1 MRTALLRL
9 RHQSLVPGAVAATVG
24 TVGLIIWWPDLET
37 ADRVASIG
45 SFAVAAL
52 TMLVAVFGRRGTREP
67 RSLAERQ
74 AALRAAV
81 RQQWRVE
88 EALRRVQDPA
98 PIPVRWAPVGAAL
111 GVQDHWVNVRV
122 AGPVSGDSGHPDRG
136 GHEPVAVAG
145 RIVEVAEVFRRIP
158 SRRLVVLGA
167 AGGGKSVL
175 LIRLVSDLI
184 DDGRPDDPV
193 PVLLSLTTW
202 DARRHGFVD
211 WLTARLIAEYPALAA
226 PDGDFDSTAAALV
239 ADRRILP
246 ALDGFDELPV
256 LVRRAALLALNAAA
270 PRLPGFVLTSRVDQ
284 YVDAVRDSDVLTGA
298 AVVRLLPLRWAD
310 LAAYLPRTT
319 RPTGPDLAGKW
330 DPVLARLRAVTDE
343 EMPDPPEP
351 GDPIGGRDQRQA
363 RILAA
368 VLATPL
374 LTSLARAEYSD
385 TGADPTELLDPH
397 RFGTVR
403 DLVDHLLDRAVPVAY
418 AGHRGAPV
426 GADVA
431 RVTSWLAWLARH
443 GGPDIAWWRLST
455 VPPRAVS
462 ATVGALAGGIGLGL
476 VAGSAAG
483 LPVAG
488 LGAAIGALA
497 AAFVMVRLPLTPTGL
512 RGGPHSGRRR
522 PATRPVRPRFR
533 PTYGSL
539 GWLTGGVAL
548 VAAGW
553 LAAGGR
559 AAVVGATA
567 LLLAWALDAWLDV
580 PTDVTAAAGP
590 LAVLRADRRAA
601 LLRASARGGIIGCPV
616 AVLVDIRTGLAVTAA
631 VALASVLFT
640 AWGRFAVARAW
651 FALRGELPIRL
662 IGFLDDAHH
671 RGVLRQIGGV
681 YQFRHARLRER
692 LLTSSPD
699 ATGGPR

>member
-1 MRTALLRL
+1 M
-9 RHQSLVPGAVAATVG
+9 
-24 TVGLIIWWPDLET
+24 
-37 ADRVASIG
+37 ASIG
-45 SFAVAAL
+45 SFAVAAM
-52 TMLVAVFGRRGTREP
+52 TMLVAVLGRRGTRET

-98 PIPVRWAPVGAAL
+98 PIPVRWAPVDEEL
-111 GVQDHWVNVRV
+111 GVQDHWVNVRLAEAV
-122 AGPVSGDSGHPDRG
+122 TGDPGHPARG
-136 GHEPVAVAG
+136 GQEPVAVAG
-145 RIVEVAEVFRRIP
+145 RVHEVAEVFRRIP

-202 DARRHGFVD
+202 DVRRQGFID

-226 PDGDFDSTAAALV
+226 PENDVDSTAAALI

-246 ALDGFDELPV
+246 ALDGLDELPV

-319 RPTGPDLAGKW
+319 RPTGPDLASKW
-330 DPVLARLRAVTDE
+330 DPVLSRLRAVADE
-343 EMPDPPEP
+343 AMSDPPEP
-351 GDPIGGRDQRQA
+351 DVRNADVIGDGDQRQA

-385 TGADPTELLDPH
+385 TGADPTELLDPG

-403 DLVDHLLDRAVPVAY
+403 DLVGHLLDRAVPVAY
-418 AGHRGAPV
+418 AGHQGAPIA
-426 GADVA
+426 ADVT

-455 VPPRAVS
+455 TPPRVVF

-483 LPVAG
+483 STVAG
-488 LGAAIGALA
+488 LGAVVGGLA
-497 AAFVMVRLPLTPTGL
+497 AAFIMVRLPLTPTGL
-512 RGGPHSGRRR
+512 RGGPNSGGRRR
-522 PATRPVRPRFR
+522 PVTGPVRPRYR
-533 PTYGSL
+533 PTSGSL

-548 VAAGW
+548 VVAGW

-559 AAVVGATA
+559 AAAAGATA

-601 LLRASARGGIIGCPV
+601 LLRAAARGGIIGCTV
-616 AVLVDIRTGLAVTAA
+616 AALVDIRTGLAVTAA

-640 AWGRFAVARAW
+640 AWGRFSVARAW

-662 IGFLDDAHH
+662 IAFLDDAHH

-692 LLTSSPD
+692 LLTRSPD
-699 ATGGPR
+699 PTYGPPRDSRRETDI